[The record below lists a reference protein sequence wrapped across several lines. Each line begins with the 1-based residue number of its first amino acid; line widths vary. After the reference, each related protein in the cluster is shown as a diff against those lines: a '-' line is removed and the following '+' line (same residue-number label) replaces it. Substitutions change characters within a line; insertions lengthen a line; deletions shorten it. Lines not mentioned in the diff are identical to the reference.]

1 MRPSRLKN
9 AQAEESQ
16 LQLRL
21 LVVYAFILLMFA
33 LLVARFVW
41 LQVLQHDHFSTLAQN
56 NRISLVPIQPSRGLI
71 YDRNGVVLA
80 QNYSSYTLEVVPSK
94 TADLEA
100 TVHALG
106 ELVEITPRDMR
117 RFRKMLAES
126 KDFEAVPLKLKLT
139 DEEAARLAA
148 NVWRFP
154 GWK

>member
-80 QNYSSYTLEVVPSK
+80 QIYSSYTLVVVPCK
-94 TADLEA
+94 TAVLEA

-106 ELVEITPRDMR
+106 ELV
-117 RFRKMLAES
+117 
-126 KDFEAVPLKLKLT
+126 
-139 DEEAARLAA
+139 
-148 NVWRFP
+148 
-154 GWK
+154 